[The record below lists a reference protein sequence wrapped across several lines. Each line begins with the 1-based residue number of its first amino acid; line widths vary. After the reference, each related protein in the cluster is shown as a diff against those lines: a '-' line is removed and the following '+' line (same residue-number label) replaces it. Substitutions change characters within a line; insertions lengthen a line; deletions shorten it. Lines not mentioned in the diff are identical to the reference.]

1 MGRSILLPASGC
13 GHREVRRSFQCK
25 SDERVKAMHMTA
37 LSDDDLEPLR
47 EALILAG
54 LPADDLSLPG
64 RRFFRFRQQDSD
76 VAFGGI
82 EGAGGDRLLRSLV
95 VLEGR
100 RGQGVGAAVLAAL
113 EAFAKNEGVGRV
125 HLLTESA
132 TAFFAAHGYQV
143 QERSLAPT
151 SIGATVQFR
160 SLCPASATYLSK
172 RLT

>member
-1 MGRSILLPASGC
+1 MR
-13 GHREVRRSFQCK
+13 
-25 SDERVKAMHMTA
+25 MTA
-37 LSDDDLEPLR
+37 LSRGELEPLR
-47 EALILAG
+47 EALLLAG

-82 EGAGGDRLLRSLV
+82 EGTGGDRLLRSLV

-100 RGQGVGAAVLAAL
+100 RGQGTGAAVLAAL
-113 EAFAKNEGVGRV
+113 EAFAKNEGVERV

-132 TAFFAAHGYQV
+132 TDFFSAHGYQV
-143 QERSLAPT
+143 QERSLAPAAI
-151 SIGATVQFR
+151 SSTVQFK

>member
-1 MGRSILLPASGC
+1 MR
-13 GHREVRRSFQCK
+13 
-25 SDERVKAMHMTA
+25 MTA
-37 LSDDDLEPLR
+37 LSHDDLEPLR

-64 RRFFRFRQQDSD
+64 RRFFSFRQQDSD

-100 RGQGVGAAVLAAL
+100 RGQGTGAAVLAAL
-113 EAFAKNEGVGRV
+113 EAFAKDEGVERV

-132 TAFFAAHGYQV
+132 SDFFCCPWLSGAGTFAGACGNQLDGPV
-143 QERSLAPT
+143 QESVPGFGDLPEQ
-151 SIGATVQFR
+151 ATLLTQQMHR
-160 SLCPASATYLSK
+160 QPGQPARHQYLDHATFVAK
-172 RLT
+172 QCNGG